1 MKITETGNPARGIV
15 QQQISKNKLNRESAK
30 QAESRGGSG
39 EQVTFSQR
47 AQDIQQVEK
56 AINKLSDIREDKVAQ
71 LKSQIEAG
79 TYSVDGEEIA
89 TKLIAESILDILA

>member
-1 MKITETGNPARGIV
+1 MKITETGNPAREIA
-15 QQQISKNKLNRESAK
+15 QHQISKNKLNRESAK
-30 QAESRGGSG
+30 QAGSSGVSG
-39 EQVTFSQR
+39 EQVTFSQK

-56 AINKLSDIREDKVAQ
+56 AIKELPDIREDKVAQ

-89 TKLIAESILDILA
+89 TRMIAESILDILA